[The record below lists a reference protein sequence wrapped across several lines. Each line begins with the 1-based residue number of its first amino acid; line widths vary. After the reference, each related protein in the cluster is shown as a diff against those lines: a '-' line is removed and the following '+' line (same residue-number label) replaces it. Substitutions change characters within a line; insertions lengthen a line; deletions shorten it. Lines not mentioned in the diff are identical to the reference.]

1 MQEGTYTFDQ
11 LSDKLKEV
19 AIDRNRDINVFDDW
33 HEFVIDSFKEDL
45 AEEGVD
51 TDDVQFTG
59 FYSQGDGASFT
70 GHVSNVQIFLVKAL
84 GLTQF
89 SDEELADLPAG
100 IKEKVQEF
108 IDTLS
113 ISFSRKSSRYSHE
126 NTCEAETHSEIV
138 YSGDYY
144 DDEYPDSKILLINK
158 VGVDPLVFMDLEEE
172 EQAIDKA
179 AEEWRLDKCRELYR
193 DLEEEYDGL
202 QSDESVADTLEAN
215 GMEFEVDEDGELI

>member
-11 LSDKLKEV
+11 LSDKLKEE
-19 AIDRNRDINVFDDW
+19 AIDRNRDINVFGDW
-33 HEFVIDSFKEDL
+33 HEFVIDRFKEDL

-89 SDEELADLPAG
+89 SDEEMDDLPAG

-113 ISFSRKSSRYSHE
+113 INFSRKSSRYSHE
-126 NTCEAETHSEIV
+126 NTCETETRSEIV

-158 VGVDPLVFMDLEEE
+158 VGVDPLVFMDLAEE
-172 EQAIDKA
+172 EQAINEA

-193 DLEEEYDGL
+193 DLEEEHDGL

>member
-11 LSDKLKEV
+11 LSDKLKEE
-19 AIDRNRDINVFDDW
+19 AIDRNRDINIFDDW
-33 HEFVIDSFKEDL
+33 HEFVIDSFVEDL

-89 SDEELADLPAG
+89 SDEEMDDLPVG
-100 IKEKVQEF
+100 IKEKVQGF

-113 ISFSRKSSRYSHE
+113 ISFSRKSSGYSHE
-126 NTCEAETHSEIV
+126 NTCEAETRSEIV

-158 VGVDPLVFMDLEEE
+158 VGVDPLVFMDLAEE